1 MLRPVPIS
9 CRGLCAL
16 SSALSPSAPSVGGG
30 GTLGC
35 HTAQMGFVGFPW
47 GEELNAEQLQG
58 LVLPCVELNLS

>member
-1 MLRPVPIS
+1 M
-9 CRGLCAL
+9 
-16 SSALSPSAPSVGGG
+16 
-30 GTLGC
+30 LGC